1 VAINYVPSMTLKMLQ
16 SSGVPPL
23 DLAALPSSKPLQFLL
38 TVKNPMFDPVKVT
51 LATPTKTPGRFSSR
65 VTILCPQFEIGAN
78 TDVWDEAL
86 NTTDSKRASKLGR
99 SRTDGGDNDG
109 KIAEAGKVWEK
120 GRNWTVVV
128 VEVICARLEV
138 QAEDL
143 EEDEDVLEIPV
154 FVRIEYEVD
163 VVGDEGGGGSTE
175 KEKREKH
182 ELAYWCVLGV
192 GKISRSPI
200 ISIK

>member
-1 VAINYVPSMTLKMLQ
+1 MTLKVLQ
-16 SSGVPPL
+16 NPSLPL
-23 DLAALPSSKPLQFLL
+23 DLAALPSTKPLQFLL
-38 TVKNPMFDPVKVT
+38 TVKNPMFDPVRVT
-51 LATPTKTPGRFSSR
+51 LATPARTPGRFGSR

-86 NTTDSKRASKLGR
+86 NSSDSRRASKLVR
-99 SRTDGGDNDG
+99 PRTDGDSDG

-138 QAEDL
+138 LAEGL

-154 FVRIEYEVD
+154 FVRIEYETD
-163 VVGDEGGGGSTE
+163 AAGDDGGAVSTE

-192 GKISRSPI
+192 GKITLSPI
-200 ISIK
+200 ITIK